1 MYLLNYIYFLIITL
15 LGLKFLTMKRGV
27 MVNPLNREQK
37 MVMDGPEMF
46 WVLTFSTGLL
56 ALSAPGALDLMA
68 IRLMVLEIFCIV
80 GLFICKRSPQWSPAI
95 VLYLLYIVWLVIGLS
110 YSPAPGYGFRV
121 ILKYLYP
128 LLIMLFASATV
139 RDKEVF
145 LKAGLGARLVAL
157 VSIGVFFI
165 PYVVRLFPGVFWYG
179 TASAI
184 HYITMCVFS
193 LALFYYTDERR
204 KEHYHDGRA
213 GQYLPAERYRR
224 NRHDRVGN
232 LRTVRGYCPDGSGWD
247 KGSLQKRSFERI

>member
-95 VLYLLYIVWLVIGLS
+95 VLYLLYIVG
-110 YSPAPGYGFRV
+110 
-121 ILKYLYP
+121 
-128 LLIMLFASATV
+128 
-139 RDKEVF
+139 
-145 LKAGLGARLVAL
+145 
-157 VSIGVFFI
+157 
-165 PYVVRLFPGVFWYG
+165 
-179 TASAI
+179 
-184 HYITMCVFS
+184 
-193 LALFYYTDERR
+193 
-204 KEHYHDGRA
+204 
-213 GQYLPAERYRR
+213 
-224 NRHDRVGN
+224 
-232 LRTVRGYCPDGSGWD
+232 
-247 KGSLQKRSFERI
+247 

>member
-95 VLYLLYIVWLVIGLS
+95 V
-110 YSPAPGYGFRV
+110 RC
-121 ILKYLYP
+121 
-128 LLIMLFASATV
+128 
-139 RDKEVF
+139 
-145 LKAGLGARLVAL
+145 L
-157 VSIGVFFI
+157 VSNRVELFSGSRIWI
-165 PYVVRLFPGVFWYG
+165 PGNFEIPLSSVNNAFCFGG
-179 TASAI
+179 SA
-184 HYITMCVFS
+184 
-193 LALFYYTDERR
+193 
-204 KEHYHDGRA
+204 G
-213 GQYLPAERYRR
+213 
-224 NRHDRVGN
+224 
-232 LRTVRGYCPDGSGWD
+232 
-247 KGSLQKRSFERI
+247 

>member
-80 GLFICKRSPQWSPAI
+80 GLFICKRSPQWSPAM

-128 LLIMLFASATV
+128 LLIMLFASAAV

-145 LKAGLGARLVAL
+145 LKAGLGARLVAGGFLFVNLYYFYTGINNTNAELDFVSRSIL
-157 VSIGVFFI
+157 VWYGKCDTLYYDVCVFF
-165 PYVVRLFPGVFWYG
+165 
-179 TASAI
+179 
-184 HYITMCVFS
+184 
-193 LALFYYTDERR
+193 
-204 KEHYHDGRA
+204 
-213 GQYLPAERYRR
+213 
-224 NRHDRVGN
+224 
-232 LRTVRGYCPDGSGWD
+232 
-247 KGSLQKRSFERI
+247 GSLLLYR